1 MAQAKASELKGI
13 INKYD
18 YLLNERHSLTQAGG
32 KKLSF
37 EGVLCWLMS
46 CESAFDRATQIL
58 DKGVSKRNSQHLE
71 EIRSLFN
78 HLQEAMSQVRLSL
91 PHAEREMLPAAVQGV

>member
-1 MAQAKASELKGI
+1 MAQAKASELKAI
-13 INKYD
+13 INNYD

-37 EGVLCWLMS
+37 EDVLCWLLS
-46 CESAFDRATQIL
+46 CEKAFDRAAKIL
-58 DKGVSKRNSQHLE
+58 DKGVSKRNSRHSE
-71 EIRSLFN
+71 EIRNLFGK
-78 HLQEAMSQVRLSL
+78 LQEAMSQVRLSL